1 MSRSGRIT
9 AALLAGVLAAGPV
22 WAQGATQNSADPEGA
37 ARHEELPVSLERIRR
52 ELASAPRTTERRD
65 GLRLQYYVEV
75 YGKAPK
81 LELFT
86 PDMNL
91 TTAPVRYGG
100 MTHQEFMS
108 VVTPEEF
115 KAPAADIS
123 GAIAA
128 LLKWA
133 VERKKNSSP
142 KR

>member
-1 MSRSGRIT
+1 M
-9 AALLAGVLAAGPV
+9 
-22 WAQGATQNSADPEGA
+22 
-37 ARHEELPVSLERIRR
+37 SLERIRR